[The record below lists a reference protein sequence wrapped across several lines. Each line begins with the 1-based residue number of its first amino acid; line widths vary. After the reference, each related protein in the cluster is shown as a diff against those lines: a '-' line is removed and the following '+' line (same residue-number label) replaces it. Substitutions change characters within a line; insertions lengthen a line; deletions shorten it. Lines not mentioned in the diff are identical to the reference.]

1 MWPSPPLP
9 HKHHILSLA
18 SVEVSSAA
26 MHIYLSAGCLQQ
38 RTELRALTQELLT
51 ILTSNLKITF
61 LLRYIKTNDMDVGLD
76 IHIVFK

>member
-18 SVEVSSAA
+18 SVEGILRSNA
-26 MHIYLSAGCLQQ
+26 HLSAGCLQQ
-38 RTELRALTQELLT
+38 RTELRALTQEVLT

-61 LLRYIKTNDMDVGLD
+61 LLRYIKINDMDVGLD